1 MTDGF
6 RLANTQWQTGT
17 NDGTT
22 MSEPTIE
29 EMTDRADRI
38 VGVEMVPDLST
49 FTEWLKL
56 QPISTRVSL
65 LHALANDLF
74 AEGWGGVGYEIR
86 KAAEDLHT
94 LTRHEGA
101 V

>member
-1 MTDGF
+1 MTDGQSLPLIIADDDIVVSRAGF
-6 RLANTQWQTGT
+6 DDHRL
-17 NDGTT
+17 
-22 MSEPTIE
+22 
-29 EMTDRADRI
+29 
-38 VGVEMVPDLST
+38 DLTT
-49 FTEWLKL
+49 FTAWLKL